1 MRSYREVVIIF
12 PVDPTIDFLNPIFE
26 LAKKL
31 FTNATIDRPEPN
43 SSCRSINDETDLI
56 IFLGHGTSRVLFGS
70 TDETSQKTDFI
81 NISNGSRLFDECT
94 TILFSCNSKDFLNNI
109 KANPITI
116 NSFVVFGDMPT
127 DEPHVKHNQANNKNY
142 WTEYDESQLIFYKQT
157 LVESFK
163 NGLRFGYNSD
173 SIEGF
178 YKGVSFII
186 NKRINYIILNSKWNR
201 NQKLQLIERLI
212 EFKNDIKYSESL

>member
-1 MRSYREVVIIF
+1 MKSYKKVVIIF
-12 PVDPTIDFLNPIFE
+12 PKDTSIDFLNPIFE
-26 LAKKL
+26 FAKNIFK
-31 FTNATIDRPEPN
+31 NATVDRPEPN
-43 SSCRSINDETDLI
+43 SNCNSIDDETDLI

-70 TDETSQKTDFI
+70 TDENNQKTSFI
-81 NISNGSRLFDECT
+81 SINNGSRLFDECT
-94 TILFSCNSKDFLNNI
+94 TILFSCNSIDFLKNI
-109 KANPITI
+109 KANPVII

-127 DEPHVKHNQANNKNY
+127 DEPHVYHNKANNKNY

-157 LVESFK
+157 LVESFI

-173 SIEGF
+173 SIKGF

-186 NKRINYIILNSKWNR
+186 NKRINYIILNSTWKR

-212 EFKNDIKYSESL
+212 EFKNEIKYSESI